1 MSPDAEEQIAGSAA
15 HEAKGDRGG
24 DRGGQMEIWDGPV
37 WMGAGL
43 YIIANTG
50 LSGLVSRSEGIL
62 PGEEWG

>member
-15 HEAKGDRGG
+15 HEAKGDRGA
-24 DRGGQMEIWDGPV
+24 QMEIWDGPV